1 MWVRYAMLI
10 LAGFSGGV
18 IIAGAF
24 VAFMSMIGI
33 FPKIAEKTKTSKK
46 FMLYE
51 NCLILGVTAGNV
63 ISLYQFE
70 LPVGYIGLILVGLFG
85 GIFTGCLIGALAEVL
100 NVFPILSR
108 RTKIRIGLPYVIV
121 AIAIGKAIGTFIQFY
136 VFK

>member
-1 MWVRYAMLI
+1 MWIRYALLI
-10 LAGFSGGV
+10 LAGFSSGV
-18 IIAGAF
+18 VISGAF

-33 FPKIAEKTKTSKK
+33 FPKIAEKTKTNKK

-51 NCLILGVTAGNV
+51 NCLILGVTIGNV
-63 ISLYQFE
+63 LSLYQFR
-70 LPVGYIGLILVGLFG
+70 LPVGYIGLLLVGIFG
-85 GIFTGCLIGALAEVL
+85 GIFTGCLIGALSEVL

-121 AIAIGKAIGTFIQFY
+121 ILAIGKAIGTFIQYY